1 MGRKLFVD
9 YSGRPSYDSLAMSTE
24 AHRREQARTSPGR
37 VTPVGWYAV
46 LGITAILTTAMVRLT
61 PHALAALRSDLTA
74 FQAVAMAVSVVLMAY
89 SEGYRGFQ
97 TRYSPRVVNRALNL
111 GSEKFSGWTLIAPI
125 VAMGL
130 VRARKRV
137 LITSWSLTCM
147 IVIFVILLGKTAQPW
162 RGIVD
167 AGVVV
172 GLFWGTTSIL
182 VFWGQALAG
191 KFVRGDDGGLR

>member
-1 MGRKLFVD
+1 MTEDRKQ
-9 YSGRPSYDSLAMSTE
+9 ST
-24 AHRREQARTSPGR
+24 TITLVS
-37 VTPVGWYAV
+37 WYAV
-46 LGITAILTTAMVRLT
+46 SGIVALLSTAIVRLT
-61 PHALAALRSDLTA
+61 PYALEALRADMSL
-74 FQAVAMAVSVVLMAY
+74 FQMVAMVVSVVFLAY

-111 GSEKFSGWTLIAPI
+111 GAESPSAWSVIAPL

-137 LITSWSLTCM
+137 LITSWALLGM
-147 IVIFVILLGKTAQPW
+147 IVLFIALLRITPQPW

-172 GLFWGTTSIL
+172 GLAWGTTSIVVL
-182 VFWGQALAG
+182 WGQALAG
-191 KFVRGDDGGLR
+191 KFKPGDDGGLAESRTQLQPTEVTPS